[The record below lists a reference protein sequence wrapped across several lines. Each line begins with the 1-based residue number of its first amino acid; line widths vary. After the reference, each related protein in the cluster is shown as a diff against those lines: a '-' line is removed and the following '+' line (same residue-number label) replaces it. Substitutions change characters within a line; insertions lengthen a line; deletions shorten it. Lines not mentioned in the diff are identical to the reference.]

1 MRRDFTGIPSDFYD
15 IKSRNFT
22 RMRSQI
28 GKKKNVL
35 IILDLSLILSGFN
48 VEIVRKYSQIFGDKN
63 V

>member
-28 GKKKNVL
+28 GKKKIL